1 MSQQEHRVYVIR
13 HGETEWGLSGQ
24 HTGLT
29 DIPQTENLRNR
40 AKLLKP
46 VLAGESFTLL
56 LTSPLQR
63 AREAFRLE
71 GLGDPA
77 KVEPDLVELNFGE
90 YERITTEQIHE
101 YSPELADLHRWLP
114 RLRATRAGR
123 GSGKSRLLDH
133 VSDEGSAS

>member
-13 HGETEWGLSGQ
+13 HGETEWGLSRQ

-29 DIPQTENLRNR
+29 DIPQTEDVRNR

-90 YERITTEQIHE
+90 YERITTE
-101 YSPELADLHRWLP
+101 
-114 RLRATRAGR
+114 
-123 GSGKSRLLDH
+123 
-133 VSDEGSAS
+133 